1 MELLPEGIS
10 CIPWTLEV
18 SQLPTVKW
26 MQMGNSCPC
35 QASFDE
41 QHLQAAEKWISRGQ
55 VKLYNKQSL
64 HKLLLVEDLEKI
76 AFGLWGCVQS
86 AAWTP
91 PAGQVRLFP
100 EITPCWLK
108 YLCSLLNVTL
118 PESEL
123 HLSWEVFLSSA
134 LRGFSP
140 DVFWAWNN
148 FVLEEQ
154 EISMN
159 VLAEMKNLGGRSHSV
174 RRKICPKCK
183 LLMQVLLRCAP
194 GMQTLSTSGS
204 VANSQHSSLVIYT
217 ARVKAPA
224 ADCTR
229 WHCEESTEAF
239 CKQGFKWEG
248 LLW

>member
-1 MELLPEGIS
+1 MPLLREF
-10 CIPWTLEV
+10 W
-18 SQLPTVKW
+18 W
-26 MQMGNSCPC
+26 AAF
-35 QASFDE
+35 ASSREMDQQGTGE
-41 QHLQAAEKWISRGQ
+41 AVHLR
-55 VKLYNKQSL
+55 
-64 HKLLLVEDLEKI
+64 KLLLVEDLEKI

-100 EITPCWLK
+100 EITSCWLK
-108 YLCSLLNVTL
+108 YLCSLQNVTL

-134 LRGFSP
+134 LKGFSP

-159 VLAEMKNLGGRSHSV
+159 VLTEMKNLGGRSHSV
-174 RRKICPKCK
+174 WRKICPKCK

-204 VANSQHSSLVIYT
+204 VANSQHSSLVMYT

-229 WHCEESTEAF
+229 WRCEESTEAF